1 MSTPEDSQI
10 PPIDMRYLIKAL
22 MKYSASDL
30 HLKVGRPPLYRIN
43 GKILP
48 MKIHDLNVEVLE
60 QIIFGV
66 LTDKQKITLAEER
79 QIDFSFRIQ
88 RVGRFRCNVYYQRG
102 TISAAVRMIPLT
114 VPKLDDL
121 NVPEVLKELCD
132 RKRGLLLLTGPT
144 GAGKSTTLAAMIQY
158 MNEHQPV
165 HILTIEDPIEFV
177 FRDAR
182 ATVSQREIGSDVA
195 NFTEALRGGLRQDP
209 DVIMIGELR
218 DCETIQAALTAAET
232 GHLVVGT
239 LHTNDAKST
248 IDRILDVFPHAA
260 QNQVRYQLASTL
272 IGVISQQLLPTSD
285 LQSRIPACEVMIKS
299 PLIENYIA
307 KNEIDKIPEAIANS
321 NHFYK
326 MQSANQ
332 ALEKLVR
339 SGKITLETALRASS
353 QPEDLKLRLSGMVRE
368 EGYELSSSA

>member
-1 MSTPEDSQI
+1 LSTPEDSQI

>member
-1 MSTPEDSQI
+1 
-10 PPIDMRYLIKAL
+10 MRYLIKAL